1 MGLGGT
7 GGIVGGPPPTRS
19 GVESSTPTPRL
30 TGGVRH
36 GSRRQF
42 GPQKSE
48 DKSSRDCS
56 PTEEGDKTGKLDQL
70 YNIR

>member
-1 MGLGGT
+1 MGVGGA
-7 GGIVGGPPPTRS
+7 GIVGGPPPTRS
-19 GVESSTPTPRL
+19 GVAEVCTPRL

-36 GSRRQF
+36 GARRQF

-56 PTEEGDKTGKLDQL
+56 PTEEGDKSGKLDQL
-70 YNIR
+70 HNIR